1 MRRTQEVNKVDLYK
15 ALEKSMKR
23 WGDEKITPDYHRGY
37 KEGLNKGIYSAIIT
51 IAAFGWLIVLLQLW
65 L

>member
-1 MRRTQEVNKVDLYK
+1 MSREDLRK
-15 ALEKSMKR
+15 ALEESIKR

-37 KEGLNKGIYSAIIT
+37 KEGLSKGIYSAIAIV
-51 IAAFGWLIVLLQLW
+51 AAFGWLIVLLQIW